1 MLKSSSHYY
10 LILSLFILSSCEADE
25 RILARVFIPI
35 IVIGLYG
42 LISIPFN
49 KKSKDKRSNDLM
61 AKINQLNEEIKNIES
76 QNPSVNLAPQSKNST
91 LPSEFIFTAASKKGV
106 FMSGCIFLFLGLA
119 LSVYTIIF
127 LNTLLIFVFFL
138 VSFITWLLC
147 RSHIEKELKATIKLF
162 DKEIELKIQE
172 NNESI
177 TFYPSEISYLRLYEV
192 HSINKGMKQL
202 QGKLIELKFNEAY
215 LQTNQSKKLEKFKTL
230 FCDLR
235 PSKIQATRPSYGL
248 LNLTKEEIRLL
259 WNEYGFFSGDDP
271 LLDSDGRQFR
281 NEILTFC
288 IKNSVQIVNELDH
301 DYITNA

>member
-25 RILARVFIPI
+25 RILARVFVPI
-35 IVIGLYG
+35 IVIGLLG

-49 KKSKDKRSNDLM
+49 KKSKEKRSNDLM
-61 AKINQLNEEIKNIES
+61 AKINQLNEEIINIES
-76 QNPSVNLAPQSKNST
+76 QNSSVNLASQSENST

-162 DKEIELKIQE
+162 DKQIELKIQE
-172 NNESI
+172 SNETI

-192 HSINKGMKQL
+192 HSISKGMKQL

-215 LQTNQSKKLEKFKTL
+215 LQSNQTEKLEKFKTL

-235 PSKIQATRPSYGL
+235 PSKIEATRPSYSL

-259 WNEYGFFSGDDP
+259 WNEYSFFSGEIP
-271 LLDSDGRQFR
+271 LLDNDGRQFR

-288 IKNSVQIVNELDH
+288 VKNSVQIVNELDK
-301 DYITNA
+301 DYTTNA

>member
-25 RILARVFIPI
+25 RILARVFVPI
-35 IVIGLYG
+35 IVIGLLG

-76 QNPSVNLAPQSKNST
+76 QNPSVNIPPQSKNST

-119 LSVYTIIF
+119 LSVYTIF
-127 LNTLLIFVFFL
+127 LLNTFLIFVFFL
-138 VSFITWLLC
+138 IGFITWLLC

-192 HSINKGMKQL
+192 HSISKGMKHL
-202 QGKLIELKFNEAY
+202 QGKMIELKFNEGY

>member
-76 QNPSVNLAPQSKNST
+76 QNPSVNIPPQSKNST

-119 LSVYTIIF
+119 LSVYTIF
-127 LNTLLIFVFFL
+127 LLNTFLIFVFFL
-138 VSFITWLLC
+138 IGFITWLLC

-192 HSINKGMKQL
+192 HSISKGMKHL
-202 QGKLIELKFNEAY
+202 QGKMIELKFNEGY

-259 WNEYGFFSGDDP
+259 WNEYSFFSGEIP
-271 LLDSDGRQFR
+271 LLDIDGRQFR

>member
-10 LILSLFILSSCEADE
+10 LILTLFILSSCEADE

-76 QNPSVNLAPQSKNST
+76 QNPSVNIPPQSKNST

-119 LSVYTIIF
+119 LSVYTIF
-127 LNTLLIFVFFL
+127 LLNTFLIFVFFL
-138 VSFITWLLC
+138 IGFITWLLC

-192 HSINKGMKQL
+192 NSISKGMKHL
-202 QGKLIELKFNEAY
+202 QGKMIELKFNEGY

>member
-76 QNPSVNLAPQSKNST
+76 QNPSVNIPPQSKNST

-119 LSVYTIIF
+119 LSVYTIF
-127 LNTLLIFVFFL
+127 LLNTFLIFVFFL
-138 VSFITWLLC
+138 IGFITWLLC

-192 HSINKGMKQL
+192 HSISKGMKHL
-202 QGKLIELKFNEAY
+202 QGKMIELKFNEGY

-248 LNLTKEEIRLL
+248 LNLTK
-259 WNEYGFFSGDDP
+259 
-271 LLDSDGRQFR
+271 
-281 NEILTFC
+281 
-288 IKNSVQIVNELDH
+288 
-301 DYITNA
+301 

>member
-10 LILSLFILSSCEADE
+10 LILTLFILSSCEADE

-76 QNPSVNLAPQSKNST
+76 QNPSVNIPPQSKNST
-91 LPSEFIFTAASKKGV
+91 LPSEFIFPAASKKGV

-119 LSVYTIIF
+119 LSVYTIF
-127 LNTLLIFVFFL
+127 LLNTFLIFVFFL
-138 VSFITWLLC
+138 IGFITWLLC

-192 HSINKGMKQL
+192 HSISKGMKHL
-202 QGKLIELKFNEAY
+202 QGKMIELKFNEGY

>member
-10 LILSLFILSSCEADE
+10 LILPLFILSSCEADE
-25 RILARVFIPI
+25 RILARLFVPI
-35 IVIGLYG
+35 IVIGLLG

-49 KKSKDKRSNDLM
+49 KKSKDKRT
-61 AKINQLNEEIKNIES
+61 NQLNEEIKNIES
-76 QNPSVNLAPQSKNST
+76 QNPSVNISPQSKNST
-91 LPSEFIFTAASKKGV
+91 LPSEFIFTAASKRGV
-106 FMSGCIFLFLGLA
+106 FMTGCVFLFLGLA
-119 LSVYTIIF
+119 LSVYTIF
-127 LNTLLIFVFFL
+127 LLNTFLIFVFFL
-138 VSFITWLLC
+138 IGFITWLLY

-172 NNESI
+172 SNETI

-192 HSINKGMKQL
+192 HSISKGMMKHL
-202 QGKLIELKFNEAY
+202 QGKMIELKFNEWY

-235 PSKIQATRPSYGL
+235 PSKIQATRLSYGL

-259 WNEYGFFSGDDP
+259 WNEYGFLSGDDP

-288 IKNSVQIVNELDH
+288 IKNSVEILNEIDH
-301 DYITNA
+301 DYIIND

>member
-10 LILSLFILSSCEADE
+10 LILTLFILSSCEADE

-76 QNPSVNLAPQSKNST
+76 QNPSVNIPPQSKNST

-119 LSVYTIIF
+119 LSVYTIF
-127 LNTLLIFVFFL
+127 LLNTFLIFVFFL
-138 VSFITWLLC
+138 IGFITWLLC

-192 HSINKGMKQL
+192 HSISKGMKHL
-202 QGKLIELKFNEAY
+202 QGKMIELKFNEGY

>member
-76 QNPSVNLAPQSKNST
+76 QNPSVNIPPQSKNST

-119 LSVYTIIF
+119 LSVYTIF
-127 LNTLLIFVFFL
+127 LLNTFLIFVFFL
-138 VSFITWLLC
+138 IGFITWLLC

-192 HSINKGMKQL
+192 HSISKGMKHL
-202 QGKLIELKFNEAY
+202 QGKMIELKFNEGY

>member
-25 RILARVFIPI
+25 RILARVFVPI
-35 IVIGLYG
+35 IVIGLLG

-49 KKSKDKRSNDLM
+49 KKSKEKRSNDLM

-76 QNPSVNLAPQSKNST
+76 QNPSVNIPPQSKNST

-119 LSVYTIIF
+119 LSVYTIF
-127 LNTLLIFVFFL
+127 LLNTFLIFVFFL
-138 VSFITWLLC
+138 IGFITWLLC

-192 HSINKGMKQL
+192 HSISKGMKHL
-202 QGKLIELKFNEAY
+202 QGKMIELKFNEGY